1 MLFTYINDKIIIVVS
16 MKNKKL
22 INSFKY
28 AFKGIGSAF
37 LTERNMKIH
46 VTMMVLVI
54 ICGIIFKI
62 SIFEWFV
69 CIACFAIV
77 IGGEMF
83 NTAIEQ
89 VVDIAMPEKDPR
101 AKLSKDVAA
110 GGVLVFAI
118 ASAIIGLIIFV
129 PKFIDLV
136 GGIL

>member
-1 MLFTYINDKIIIVVS
+1 

-46 VTMMVLVI
+46 VTMMMLVI
-54 ICGIIFKI
+54 ICGILFKI
-62 SIFEWFV
+62 SVLEWFI
-69 CIACFAIV
+69 CIACFGIV

-89 VVDIAMPEKDPR
+89 VVNIAMPEKDPR
-101 AKLSKDVAA
+101 AKLAKDVSA
-110 GGVLVFAI
+110 GGVLVLAL
-118 ASAIIGLIIFV
+118 AAATIGLIIFV
-129 PKFIDLV
+129 PKALELLER
-136 GGIL
+136 ILWLL

>member
-1 MLFTYINDKIIIVVS
+1 

-46 VTMMVLVI
+46 VTMMMLVI

-62 SIFEWFV
+62 SIFEWLV

-101 AKLSKDVAA
+101 AKLAKDVAA

-118 ASAIIGLIIFV
+118 ASAVIGLIIFV

-136 GGIL
+136 GGILWLP

>member
-1 MLFTYINDKIIIVVS
+1 

-46 VTMMVLVI
+46 VTMMMLVI
-54 ICGIIFKI
+54 ICGILFKI
-62 SIFEWFV
+62 SVLEWFI
-69 CIACFAIV
+69 CIACFGIV

-89 VVDIAMPEKDPR
+89 VVNIAMPEKDPR
-101 AKLSKDVAA
+101 AKLAKDVSA
-110 GGVLVFAI
+110 GGVLVLAL
-118 ASAIIGLIIFV
+118 AAATIGLIIFV
-129 PKFIDLV
+129 PKALKLLE
-136 GGIL
+136 GILWLL

>member
-1 MLFTYINDKIIIVVS
+1 

-46 VTMMVLVI
+46 VTMMILVI

-62 SIFEWFV
+62 SVLEWFI
-69 CIACFAIV
+69 CIACFGIV

-89 VVDIAMPEKDPR
+89 VVNIAMPEKDPR
-101 AKLSKDVAA
+101 AKLAKDVSA
-110 GGVLVFAI
+110 GGVLVLAL
-118 ASAIIGLIIFV
+118 AAATIGLIIFV
-129 PKFIDLV
+129 PKALELLER
-136 GGIL
+136 ILWLL

>member
-1 MLFTYINDKIIIVVS
+1 

-46 VTMMVLVI
+46 VTMMMLVI
-54 ICGIIFKI
+54 ICGILFKI
-62 SIFEWFV
+62 SVLEWFT
-69 CIACFAIV
+69 CIACFGIV

-89 VVDIAMPEKDPR
+89 VVNIAMPEKDPR
-101 AKLSKDVAA
+101 AKLAKDVSA
-110 GGVLVFAI
+110 GGVLVLAL
-118 ASAIIGLIIFV
+118 AAATIGLIIFV
-129 PKFIDLV
+129 PKALELLER
-136 GGIL
+136 IL

>member
-1 MLFTYINDKIIIVVS
+1 

-46 VTMMVLVI
+46 VTMMMLVI

-62 SIFEWFV
+62 SIFEWLV

-101 AKLSKDVAA
+101 AKLAKDVAA

>member
-1 MLFTYINDKIIIVVS
+1 

-46 VTMMVLVI
+46 VTMMILVI

-62 SIFEWFV
+62 SVLEWFV
-69 CIACFAIV
+69 CIACFGIV

-89 VVDIAMPEKDPR
+89 VVNIAMPEKDPR
-101 AKLSKDVAA
+101 AKLAKDVSA
-110 GGVLVFAI
+110 GGVLVLAL
-118 ASAIIGLIIFV
+118 AAATIGLIIFV
-129 PKFIDLV
+129 PKALKLLE
-136 GGIL
+136 GIL

>member
-1 MLFTYINDKIIIVVS
+1 

-28 AFKGIGSAF
+28 AFKGIGSDF

-46 VTMMVLVI
+46 VTMMILVI

-62 SIFEWFV
+62 SVLEWFI
-69 CIACFAIV
+69 CIACFGIV

-89 VVDIAMPEKDPR
+89 VVNIAMPEKDPR
-101 AKLSKDVAA
+101 AKLAKDVSA
-110 GGVLVFAI
+110 GGVLVLAL
-118 ASAIIGLIIFV
+118 AAATIGLIIFV
-129 PKFIDLV
+129 PKALKLLE
-136 GGIL
+136 GIL

>member
-1 MLFTYINDKIIIVVS
+1 

-46 VTMMVLVI
+46 VTMMMLVI
-54 ICGIIFKI
+54 ICGILFKI
-62 SIFEWFV
+62 SVLEWFI
-69 CIACFAIV
+69 CIACFGIV

-89 VVDIAMPEKDPR
+89 VVNIAMPEKDPR
-101 AKLSKDVAA
+101 AKLAKDVSA
-110 GGVLVFAI
+110 GGVLVLAL
-118 ASAIIGLIIFV
+118 AAATIGLIIFV
-129 PKFIDLV
+129 PKALKLLE
-136 GGIL
+136 GIL

>member
-1 MLFTYINDKIIIVVS
+1 

-46 VTMMVLVI
+46 VTMMILVI

-62 SIFEWFV
+62 SVLEWFI
-69 CIACFAIV
+69 CIACFGIV

-89 VVDIAMPEKDPR
+89 VVNIAMPEKDPR
-101 AKLSKDVAA
+101 AKLAKDVSA
-110 GGVLVFAI
+110 GGVLVLAL
-118 ASAIIGLIIFV
+118 AAATIGLIIFV
-129 PKFIDLV
+129 PKALELLER
-136 GGIL
+136 IL

>member
-1 MLFTYINDKIIIVVS
+1 

-46 VTMMVLVI
+46 VTMMILVI

-62 SIFEWFV
+62 SVLEWFI
-69 CIACFAIV
+69 CIACFGIV

-89 VVDIAMPEKDPR
+89 VVNIAMPEKDPR
-101 AKLSKDVAA
+101 AKLAKDVSA
-110 GGVLVFAI
+110 GGVLVLAL
-118 ASAIIGLIIFV
+118 AAATIGFIIFL
-129 PKFIDLV
+129 PKALKLLE
-136 GGIL
+136 GIL

>member
-1 MLFTYINDKIIIVVS
+1 

-46 VTMMVLVI
+46 VTMMILVI

-62 SIFEWFV
+62 SVLEWFI
-69 CIACFAIV
+69 CIACFGIV

-89 VVDIAMPEKDPR
+89 VVNIAMPEKDPR
-101 AKLSKDVAA
+101 AKLAKDVSA
-110 GGVLVFAI
+110 GGVLVLAL
-118 ASAIIGLIIFV
+118 AAATIGLIIFV
-129 PKFIDLV
+129 PKALKLLE
-136 GGIL
+136 GILWLL

>member
-1 MLFTYINDKIIIVVS
+1 

-54 ICGIIFKI
+54 ICGILFKI
-62 SIFEWFV
+62 SVLEWFI
-69 CIACFAIV
+69 CIACFGIV

-89 VVDIAMPEKDPR
+89 VVNIAMPEKDPR
-101 AKLSKDVAA
+101 AKLAKDVSA
-110 GGVLVFAI
+110 GGVLVLAL
-118 ASAIIGLIIFV
+118 AAATIGLIIFV
-129 PKFIDLV
+129 PKALKLLE
-136 GGIL
+136 GIL

>member
-1 MLFTYINDKIIIVVS
+1 

-46 VTMMVLVI
+46 VTMMILVI

-62 SIFEWFV
+62 SVLEWFI
-69 CIACFAIV
+69 CIACFGIV

-89 VVDIAMPEKDPR
+89 VVNIAMPEKDPR
-101 AKLSKDVAA
+101 AKLAKDVSA
-110 GGVLVFAI
+110 GGVLVLAL
-118 ASAIIGLIIFV
+118 AAVTIGLIIFV
-129 PKFIDLV
+129 PKALKLLE
-136 GGIL
+136 GIL

>member
-1 MLFTYINDKIIIVVS
+1 

-46 VTMMVLVI
+46 VTMMMLVI

-62 SIFEWFV
+62 SVLEWFI
-69 CIACFAIV
+69 CIACFGIV

-89 VVDIAMPEKDPR
+89 VVNIAMPEKDPR
-101 AKLSKDVAA
+101 AKLAKDVSA
-110 GGVLVFAI
+110 GGVLVLAL
-118 ASAIIGLIIFV
+118 AAATIGLIIFV
-129 PKFIDLV
+129 PKALKLLE
-136 GGIL
+136 GIL

>member
-1 MLFTYINDKIIIVVS
+1 

-37 LTERNMKIH
+37 LTEHNMKIH
-46 VTMMVLVI
+46 VTMMILVI

-62 SIFEWFV
+62 SVLEWFI
-69 CIACFAIV
+69 CIACFGIV

-89 VVDIAMPEKDPR
+89 VVNIAMPEKDPR
-101 AKLSKDVAA
+101 AKLAKDVSA
-110 GGVLVFAI
+110 GGVLVLAL
-118 ASAIIGLIIFV
+118 AAATIGLIIFV
-129 PKFIDLV
+129 PKALKLLE
-136 GGIL
+136 GIL

>member
-1 MLFTYINDKIIIVVS
+1 

-46 VTMMVLVI
+46 AVIMILVI
-54 ICGIIFKI
+54 ICGIIFEI
-62 SIFEWFV
+62 SIFEWFI
-69 CIACFAIV
+69 CIACFGIV

-89 VVDIAMPEKDPR
+89 VVNIAMPQKDPR
-101 AKLSKDVAA
+101 AKLAKDVSA
-110 GGVLVFAI
+110 GGVLILAI
-118 ASAIIGLIIFV
+118 ASAIIGLIIFI
-129 PKFIDLV
+129 PKIIELLEKILWLI
-136 GGIL
+136 GG

>member
-1 MLFTYINDKIIIVVS
+1 

-46 VTMMVLVI
+46 VTMMILVI

-62 SIFEWFV
+62 SVLEWFI
-69 CIACFAIV
+69 CIACFGIV

-89 VVDIAMPEKDPR
+89 VVNIAMPEKDPR
-101 AKLSKDVAA
+101 AKLAKDVSA
-110 GGVLVFAI
+110 GGVLVLAL
-118 ASAIIGLIIFV
+118 AAATIGLIIFV
-129 PKFIDLV
+129 PKALKLLE
-136 GGIL
+136 GIL

>member
-1 MLFTYINDKIIIVVS
+1 

-46 VTMMVLVI
+46 VTMMMLVI
-54 ICGIIFKI
+54 ICGILFKI
-62 SIFEWFV
+62 SVLEWFI
-69 CIACFAIV
+69 CIACFGIV

-89 VVDIAMPEKDPR
+89 VVNIAMPEKDPR
-101 AKLSKDVAA
+101 AKLAKDVSA
-110 GGVLVFAI
+110 GGVLVLAL
-118 ASAIIGLIIFV
+118 AAATIGLIIFV
-129 PKFIDLV
+129 PKALELLER
-136 GGIL
+136 IL

>member
-1 MLFTYINDKIIIVVS
+1 

-46 VTMMVLVI
+46 VTMMILVI
-54 ICGIIFKI
+54 VCGIIFKI
-62 SIFEWFV
+62 SELEWFV
-69 CIACFAIV
+69 CIACFGIV

-89 VVDIAMPEKDPR
+89 VVNIAMPEKDPR
-101 AKLSKDVAA
+101 AKLAKDVSA
-110 GGVLVFAI
+110 GGVLVLAL
-118 ASAIIGLIIFV
+118 AAATIGLIIFV
-129 PKFIDLV
+129 PKALELLE
-136 GGIL
+136 GIL

>member
-1 MLFTYINDKIIIVVS
+1 

-46 VTMMVLVI
+46 VTMMMLVI
-54 ICGIIFKI
+54 ICGILFKI
-62 SIFEWFV
+62 SVLEWFI
-69 CIACFAIV
+69 CIACFGIV

-89 VVDIAMPEKDPR
+89 VVNIAMPEKDPR
-101 AKLSKDVAA
+101 AKLAKDVSA
-110 GGVLVFAI
+110 GGVLVLAL
-118 ASAIIGLIIFV
+118 AAVTIGLIIFV
-129 PKFIDLV
+129 PKALKLLE
-136 GGIL
+136 GIL